1 MIVNLYLWK
10 VDILRYPCSL
20 EDKLNIVIEQ
30 DYTVLE
36 IGRYEVYIIP
46 RNSNQF

>member
-1 MIVNLYLWK
+1 MVVNLYLWK
-10 VDILRYPCSL
+10 VAILRYPCSFG
-20 EDKLNIVIEQ
+20 DNLNIVLER

-46 RNSNQF
+46 RNSSQF